1 MGLGLMM
8 RPPMDV
14 RSMEG
19 LGGVLCSREVK
30 DFGFVVFYNE
40 ASVDKNF

>member
-8 RPPMDV
+8 GPPMDV
-14 RSMEG
+14 RSMER
-19 LGGVLCSREVK
+19 LGMSCSRKVK

-40 ASVDKNF
+40 ANIDKDF